1 MQYDH
6 KLRSNVEQKFQ
17 KKKKKRKKDREFSL
31 LNTFDHLKED
41 RKKHKELIWSAKNAS
56 DHWFS

>member
-6 KLRSNVEQKFQ
+6 KLKPNVEQKFQ
-17 KKKKKRKKDREFSL
+17 KKKKKRDREFSL

-41 RKKHKELIWSAKNAS
+41 RKKHKELI
-56 DHWFS
+56 